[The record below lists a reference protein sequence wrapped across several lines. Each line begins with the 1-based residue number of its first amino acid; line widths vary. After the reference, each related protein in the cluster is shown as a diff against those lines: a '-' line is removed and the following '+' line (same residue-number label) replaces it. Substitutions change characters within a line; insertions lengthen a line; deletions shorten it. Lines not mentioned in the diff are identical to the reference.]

1 MTRGPKRTLSI
12 SISDKEREMLESWMR
27 STTMQVGLVKR
38 GHVILLL
45 AAGKSIKEVIQ
56 LSGMGRP
63 HIYKWAKRFSRQRI
77 DGLKR
82 APHPRPPKM
91 DNPRIK
97 LAVFSVLH
105 SPPSEYNINRT
116 SWRLDDLK
124 KSLLQEGIFASK
136 NLIRQILKSGG
147 YKWRKART
155 VLTSKDPRYRE
166 KVKHIQSILA
176 NLAENEAFFS
186 IDEFGPVSI
195 KMKGGKRLVAP
206 HEYPYVYQSQK
217 SKGKLIITAALDLS
231 SNQIIHFYS
240 KKKNTD
246 EMFKLLII
254 LLNKYK
260 QLRKLYL
267 SWDAASWH
275 VSKELYNKV
284 TDLNNSKYRKQHPSP
299 VIDLVPLPKTGQ
311 FLNVIESVFSGM
323 AKAIIHNSNYRS
335 LDEAKLAIDR
345 YFEERN
351 EYFKRNPKKAGKKI
365 WKYELV
371 NSIFSEDQNCKD
383 PRWR

>member
-254 LLNKYK
+254 LLN
-260 QLRKLYL
+260 
-267 SWDAASWH
+267 
-275 VSKELYNKV
+275 
-284 TDLNNSKYRKQHPSP
+284 NSKYRKQHPSP

-371 NSIFSEDQNCKD
+371 NSIFSEAQNCKD